1 MELTFFV
8 NKKGNKVCLCK
19 NEKLIVAKGDLTDKE
34 VVKAIESDKGHWFG
48 KNYLIG
54 FGEAS
59 VITVGQ
65 LKLAGAREEDL
76 PEIDEEV

>member
-34 VVKAIESDKGHWFG
+34 VVKAIEGDQGHWFG

-54 FGEAS
+54 FGETS